1 MNNPITTLRLPV
13 GILAPS
19 SSRIL
24 IVDAIRS
31 IPIVN
36 VLASIALA
44 TIFFI
49 DVSFESHSAIGVLY
63 VVALALLINR
73 SRTSILFFASLSSVL
88 LAVDLWI
95 VLRKPIDQQILT
107 DKFIALIAIWV
118 LVSALLRCK
127 TLYDKKEIQKDQ
139 HLKVVEEMLFITSH
153 KVRKPV
159 CTIQGLVQIMDMSPS
174 KEEAEHILRSIRQ
187 SAVEL
192 DEYTH
197 ELTRFIH
204 QETRKQ

>member
-1 MNNPITTLRLPV
+1 MRLPV